1 MNELGDAVG
10 NLSTGFGGLGKKVPG
25 VGGKFGKFGSLLGGL
40 VSRFGSLGNVSK
52 VGAIG
57 KLTIPLTIITTV
69 LR

>member
-1 MNELGDAVG
+1 M
-10 NLSTGFGGLGKKVPG
+10 PG

-52 VGAIG
+52 FAVGAIG